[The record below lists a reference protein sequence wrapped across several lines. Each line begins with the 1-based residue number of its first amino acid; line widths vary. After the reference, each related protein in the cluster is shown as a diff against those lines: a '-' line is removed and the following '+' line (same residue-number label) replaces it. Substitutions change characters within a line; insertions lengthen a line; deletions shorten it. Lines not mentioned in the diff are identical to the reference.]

1 MAQMQAMEAR
11 LERAATPAREQSAKS
26 ARPADPPGPGPA
38 ASLAP
43 PDPRELEDTPNSG
56 PEQTETPMDSGL
68 GSQMHSPVVPPEP
81 PASASGT
88 RAESPAALPR
98 EAARVLFGEEPI
110 LEDEYSSPREPKTR
124 SRDVSARPPESLFRE
139 KTSPTRE
146 ASVGGFSRATRARL
160 HTAGADAALPPDVRL
175 ALRAS
180 AGGAYAQ
187 TVSEHSAYANA
198 PRALS
203 RLDVLAELEDVRDV
217 NDVVV
222 QFLAYR
228 SFPSA
233 ASRLAERRGGSIG
246 SDGPAG
252 FDSRGDDSRG
262 AVGRMTDD
270 RETLDETLG
279 ETHESLTARSLDSV
293 RFTFDF
299 FDFPTVTSRAC
310 GLTEATRPGEP
321 RLIVPAAQSRRFAD
335 ASAAEASGGAEPQ
348 RAGEAWFQFTVD
360 GRVGNGAGDAVADS
374 AESIEARRVSFARY
388 LAEGPPVSVDVWDG
402 TSLLQVGTCELDVS
416 ALARRGRDAADALV
430 EAVVRD
436 HRDDVADV
444 VSAVHSDPKP
454 QPPPI
459 GALLVRLINVGRRGG
474 GGGGGIAL
482 EKKKASAPIRAAPDS
497 GGELAASLRAGA
509 VIAANERSAVSAVS
523 ASTPPRDASA
533 EAVTTDTRAGARDA
547 LEAQETR
554 KLARERRLRE
564 IRGAASSRRGS
575 DEPAFVFGDARSQS
589 RDELSGKRAVDSSAE
604 LDARSLTVRA
614 KLLESVDAARRRAK
628 REAVLRKLRETSEF
642 KKTVRPRFG
651 ELCFFEHP
659 FRNGSDRE
667 GVFEIRCDDPD
678 IVLVTSSEDRAALRE
693 LRARDGAYDDES
705 APPRD
710 AFVDLE
716 DDAFDGNR
724 LFLAA
729 GESARLAFTFQSFEK
744 YEPANK
750 SPSDADS
757 PHLRPRSA
765 VIHFV
770 DTNEG
775 VSVHALVVD
784 VRPRAAQTART
795 FRFHASE
802 DDFWKTEIPVPV
814 ARFSTEPRRFAA
826 RASDPAV
833 AVSVVGGDRE
843 SAFADV
849 GFQNAERSIDER
861 PIAVSLRA
869 KCGAAAEPN
878 DARTF
883 FVNVYGDEHLA
894 TLLLTW
900 RVTLRVA
907 PKVDISATVGQ
918 TTRASVAVRGGTRA
932 LAGPGPR
939 RVTAYTSR
947 PAELRASFAP
957 PSSPERAP
965 LTELTLAFKPLAAG
979 RSLDVVHL
987 IDDSTGALAHVRLVA
1002 SDARAPTP
1010 SRVFDAR
1017 VAAAAPTH
1025 KKVSYSNPYAAA
1037 RAFVLRSTHPELLR
1051 FRPEVLEL
1059 APAGEKGATRFFGM
1073 TFEPSEAWTYARR
1086 LTSRRGEGEDASL
1099 GEAKTEPSPSA
1110 PTEVTVFINDEQDAT
1125 EECFRVRVFAAE
1137 EGG

>member
-1 MAQMQAMEAR
+1 
-11 LERAATPAREQSAKS
+11 
-26 ARPADPPGPGPA
+26 
-38 ASLAP
+38 
-43 PDPRELEDTPNSG
+43 
-56 PEQTETPMDSGL
+56 
-68 GSQMHSPVVPPEP
+68 MHSPVVP

-110 LEDEYSSPREPKTR
+110 LEDEYSSPKEPKTR
-124 SRDVSARPPESLFRE
+124 SRDTSAKESLFRA
-139 KTSPTRE
+139 SPTRE

-160 HTAGADAALPPDVRL
+160 HAAGADAALPPDVRL

-187 TVSEHSAYANA
+187 TVSEFSASAAA
-198 PRALS
+198 PRAPS
-203 RLDVLAELEDVRDV
+203 RLDVLAELEDARDV

-228 SFPSA
+228 SFPTA
-233 ASRLAERRGGSIG
+233 ASRLAERRGGSLG

-270 RETLDETLG
+270 RVDDETLG
-279 ETHESLTARSLDSV
+279 GAESLTARSLDSV

-310 GLTEATRPGEP
+310 GLTEATRPDEP
-321 RLIVPAAQSRRFAD
+321 RLIVPAAHGRRFAD

-374 AESIEARRVSFARY
+374 AESIDARRASFARY
-388 LAEGPPVSVDVWDG
+388 LADGPPVSVDVWDG

-436 HRDDVADV
+436 HRHHCADV
-444 VSAVHSDPKP
+444 LSAVHVDSEPH
-454 QPPPI
+454 PPPI
-459 GALLVRLINVGRRGG
+459 GALLVRLINVGRRG

-509 VIAANERSAVSAVS
+509 VIAANERTNELSAVS

-533 EAVTTDTRAGARDA
+533 ETCTTDTRAGARDA

-564 IRGAASSRRGS
+564 IRGAASSSRRGS

-589 RDELSGKRAVDSSAE
+589 VLKALSGKRAVDSSAE
-604 LDARSLTVRA
+604 LETRSLTVRA

-784 VRPRAAQTART
+784 VRPRAAQIARA
-795 FRFHASE
+795 FAFHASE
-802 DDFWKTEIPVPV
+802 DDFWKTEIPVPD
-814 ARFSTEPRRFAA
+814 ARNQARIRSSQHRRFAA
-826 RASDPAV
+826 RVSDPAV
-833 AVSVVGGDRE
+833 AVSVLGGDRE
-843 SAFADV
+843 SAFVEPAT
-849 GFQNAERSIDER
+849 NAQRSIEKR

-907 PKVDISATVGQ
+907 PKVDITATVGQ

-947 PAELRASFAP
+947 PAELRASFVP

-1017 VAAAAPTH
+1017 VAAAAQTH
-1025 KKVSYSNPYAAA
+1025 KKVSYSNPYATA

-1059 APAGEKGATRFFGM
+1059 APAGERGATRFFGM
-1073 TFEPSEAWTYARR
+1073 TFEPSDLWT
-1086 LTSRRGEGEDASL
+1086 L
-1099 GEAKTEPSPSA
+1099 GEAKTEPSPRA